1 MKMNCS
7 ENDKIF
13 EKLLNHEISI
23 AVVGIGYVGYH
34 LVQLLSQKFK
44 VIAYDI
50 DEERVSQLK
59 VDNALFTCCE
69 SDMKK
74 AAIYIITVPTPI
86 NQ

>member
-23 AVVGIGYVGYH
+23 AVVGIGYVGYP
-34 LVQLLSQKFK
+34 LGQLLSQKFK

-59 VDNALFTCCE
+59 VDNAYVTEFVRFNTSNKFCC
-69 SDMKK
+69 
-74 AAIYIITVPTPI
+74 
-86 NQ
+86 

>member
-1 MKMNCS
+1 MIWKREVMKMNCS

-23 AVVGIGYVGYH
+23 AVVGIGYVSYP

-50 DEERVSQLK
+50 DPTL
-59 VDNALFTCCE
+59 
-69 SDMKK
+69 
-74 AAIYIITVPTPI
+74 TVKI
-86 NQ
+86 VKFK